1 MGVVEGLQLK
11 SSNLL
16 TGPLT
21 FLRKRNDKLL
31 FLLFP
36 GLIKYDQCK
45 KEASLNISIT
55 PQFVLGQFVLR
66 QFVLEKFVL
75 RQFVLRDSLS

>member
-45 KEASLNISIT
+45 KQASQNIST
-55 PQFVLGQFVLR
+55 QAVLLNNMQQRYL
-66 QFVLEKFVL
+66 
-75 RQFVLRDSLS
+75 